1 MGETNRGY
9 EKRSESGEGTDRLQ
23 FFSDAVFAIAMTL
36 LVIDIT
42 LPLVKPVTAGNVW
55 KALLEEWPSLLAYA
69 LSFLVISLA
78 WRGHHSKFR
87 YIKRYDGRL
96 ITLNLL
102 LLFFIAFVPFPT
114 SVISEFGDLVPSVV
128 LYAAVVAIITIIQ
141 PAMWVYAYRAKL
153 TDESVDAGYFAWVF
167 RNELSTPIVF
177 LLSIPVAFLW
187 NARAAM
193 FFWILSWPLSVIIG
207 RYEPRVRADRSVR

>member
-1 MGETNRGY
+1 MGQANREY

-36 LVIDIT
+36 LVIDIAVPT
-42 LPLVKPVTAGNVW
+42 IKSETGENLWAG
-55 KALLEEWPSLLAYA
+55 LLEEWPSLLAYA
-69 LSFLVISLA
+69 LSFLVISLS

-87 YIKRYDGRL
+87 HITRYNGRL
-96 ITLNLL
+96 VSLDLL
-102 LLFFIAFVPFPT
+102 LLFFIAFVPYPT
-114 SVISEFGDLVPSVV
+114 SVISRYGDLVPSVV
-128 LYAAVVAIITIIQ
+128 LYAATVAIITIIQ
-141 PAMWVYAYRAKL
+141 AAIWVYAYCAKL
-153 TDESVDAGYFAWVF
+153 TDESVDAGFYAWVL

-193 FFWILSWPLSVIIG
+193 FFWILSWPVSVIIG
-207 RYEPRVRADRSVR
+207 KYEPKARAR

>member
-1 MGETNRGY
+1 MGEANRSY

-42 LPLVKPVTAGNVW
+42 VPLIKPETGKNLW
-55 KALLEEWPSLLAYA
+55 IALVEEWPSLLAYA
-69 LSFLVISLA
+69 LSFLVISLS
-78 WRGHHSKFR
+78 WRGHHAKFR

-114 SVISEFGDLVPSVV
+114 NVVSKYGDLVPSVV
-128 LYAAVVAIITIIQ
+128 LYAATVAIITIVQ
-141 PAMWVYAYRAKL
+141 PAIWVYAYRAKL

-207 RYEPRVRADRSVR
+207 RYEPKARADRPVR

>member
-1 MGETNRGY
+1 MGATNRGY

-36 LVIDIT
+36 LVIDIDVPKLAHET
-42 LPLVKPVTAGNVW
+42 GENLWSG
-55 KALLEEWPSLLAYA
+55 LLKEWPSLLAYA

-87 YIKRYDGRL
+87 HITRYNGRL
-96 ITLNLL
+96 VSLDLL
-102 LLFFIAFVPFPT
+102 LLFFIAFVPYPT
-114 SVISEFGDLVPSVV
+114 SVISEYGDLVPSVV
-128 LYAAVVAIITIIQ
+128 LYAGTVAIITIIQ
-141 PAMWVYAYRAKL
+141 SAIWVYAYRAGL
-153 TDESVDAGYFAWVF
+153 TDETVDAGFYAWVF

-177 LLSIPVAFLW
+177 LVSIPVAFLW

-207 RYEPRVRADRSVR
+207 RYEPKPRAGSPVG